1 MTRAAARGEV
11 FSIEAAQPNLDLKT
25 LDGLGDKTVILG
37 VISMGDVASETPET
51 VAAGIRAPLV
61 SPPHRSCA
69 RRRSPPW
76 MHEMRNGSARCL
88 APIEKPLRPVCAPSS
103 APCSRH
109 PRENSTAVRAALWR
123 PSRGSISTS
132 PPTVRDVEFLRA
144 NTDRMIK
151 ITIPG
156 PVYGV
161 APRQERAY
169 KDEEELVRN
178 YAAAARDPKAVGR
191 YDPARRA
198 LTAALPTGER
208 QPTCPRF
215 WG

>member
-1 MTRAAARGEV
+1 M
-11 FSIEAAQPNLDLKT
+11 
-25 LDGLGDKTVILG
+25 
-37 VISMGDVASETPET
+37 
-51 VAAGIRAPLV
+51 
-61 SPPHRSCA
+61 
-69 RRRSPPW
+69 
-76 MHEMRNGSARCL
+76 
-88 APIEKPLRPVCAPSS
+88 
-103 APCSRH
+103 
-109 PRENSTAVRAALWR
+109 AVL
-123 PSRGSISTS
+123 SGSISTS
-132 PPTVRDVEFLRA
+132 SPTVRDVEFLRA

>member
-1 MTRAAARGEV
+1 V
-11 FSIEAAQPNLDLKT
+11 KFS
-25 LDGLGDKTVILG
+25 
-37 VISMGDVASETPET
+37 
-51 VAAGIRAPLV
+51 R
-61 SPPHRSCA
+61 
-69 RRRSPPW
+69 
-76 MHEMRNGSARCL
+76 MRNGSARCL
-88 APIEKPLRPVCAPSS
+88 TPIEKPLRPVCAPSS
-103 APCSRH
+103 SH
-109 PRENSTAVRAALWR
+109 PRENSTAVRAAFWQ

-144 NTDRMIK
+144 DTDRMIK

-156 PVYGV
+156 PVYDV
-161 APRQERAY
+161 APGQERAY